1 MLEIHSIEGETS
13 DVIVNAIL
21 NSAENSA
28 LRIHLFFS
36 KIKTRNLMMH
46 DSIMAEKEHFFFWV
60 NGPMEHKCAQKFLQW
75 THSS

>member
-1 MLEIHSIEGETS
+1 MLEICSIEGEIS
-13 DVIVNAIL
+13 DVIVKAIL

-36 KIKTRNLMMH
+36 KIKPRNLMMH
-46 DSIMAEKEHFFFWV
+46 NSIKAEKEHFLFWV
-60 NGPMEHKCAQKFLQW
+60 NGPMEQKCAQKFLQW